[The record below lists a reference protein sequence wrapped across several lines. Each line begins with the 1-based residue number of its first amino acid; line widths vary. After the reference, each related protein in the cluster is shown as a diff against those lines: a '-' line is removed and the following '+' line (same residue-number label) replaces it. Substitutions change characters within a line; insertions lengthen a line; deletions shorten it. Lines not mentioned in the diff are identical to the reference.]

1 MDDIISTLKE
11 PKKYLLGKCEL
22 NAKVEKDKITIE
34 LAAQDCKLDLKE
46 LVDHFYPNN
55 KLAEETK
62 NFLIAEML
70 FMKIEIDK
78 SEKIIKFEA
87 KAPKKLDLIKNKLS
101 ISDSSVEILFK
112 YQKNLNYENIGVK
125 MSGKVALGKQ
135 PIDVVFEKKEGENAF
150 MFKAVSKNVEVKLTV
165 KDVAELIGAEEITK
179 EMFGEEALKKKIFDF
194 KMESIGFEGI
204 FDPSKMDLELVVS
217 GEVKNHPVAKKINAY
232 IVITKISGEPYKVGI
247 AAKFESV
254 EFQKLV
260 ELIVGKEND
269 INFLKGKTLNAILL
283 AANKDITL
291 VQNKE
296 IISLIKETPIK
307 ENAAFPAGVTVSLKV
322 SIQKD
327 KENDSKS
334 KSADMHLYLRYNH
347 EAKKFEFKFIPAFE
361 TKLVDA
367 MDLFAKKTM
376 NAELPQWLGKLEAA
390 IKFQKFSFGFDGSLT
405 LDVFIPADLKIGS
418 ILKINDVK
426 MGIVRSSASSGWEFN
441 LESTTMISKDVSIT
455 ISIKK
460 SKNGYE
466 LEGTIN
472 SISIKRLLDYLVS
485 DNKFVTGDFEK
496 FNLNLL
502 NVKLKW
508 MLVENK
514 ASSLR

>member
-1 MDDIISTLKE
+1 MQFCL
-11 PKKYLLGKCEL
+11 
-22 NAKVEKDKITIE
+22 
-34 LAAQDCKLDLKE
+34 Q
-46 LVDHFYPNN
+46 
-55 KLAEETK
+55 
-62 NFLIAEML
+62 
-70 FMKIEIDK
+70 
-78 SEKIIKFEA
+78 
-87 KAPKKLDLIKNKLS
+87 
-101 ISDSSVEILFK
+101 
-112 YQKNLNYENIGVK
+112 Q
-125 MSGKVALGKQ
+125 
-135 PIDVVFEKKEGENAF
+135 
-150 MFKAVSKNVEVKLTV
+150 
-165 KDVAELIGAEEITK
+165 
-179 EMFGEEALKKKIFDF
+179 
-194 KMESIGFEGI
+194 
-204 FDPSKMDLELVVS
+204 
-217 GEVKNHPVAKKINAY
+217 
-232 IVITKISGEPYKVGI
+232 TKISHLCK
-247 AAKFESV
+247 
-254 EFQKLV
+254 
-260 ELIVGKEND
+260 
-269 INFLKGKTLNAILL
+269 
-283 AANKDITL
+283 
-291 VQNKE
+291 NKE